1 MAIDANLLYQ
11 QVRERIKRIRTAE
24 SDAKLSQAELGE
36 VLGLARSSIANLESG
51 AQRASLHNVYE
62 FCAHFHLEL
71 ADFLPSIAEVE
82 SRSASSAST
91 KYDDIDPKF
100 APVIEKLQKG

>member
-24 SDAKLSQAELGE
+24 SESKLSQADLGV
-36 VLGLARSSIANLESG
+36 VLGLTRSSVANLESG
-51 AQRASLHNVYE
+51 AQRVSLHNVYE

-71 ADFLPSIAEVE
+71 ADFLPSIAEVR
-82 SRSASSAST
+82 SQSASPAST

-100 APVIEKLQKG
+100 TPVIEKLQKG